1 MPKNRSIQ
9 TKIKTTTQDDNSWK
23 TIGRPKKREQASEAT
38 NDGNFKKTDS
48 KNTPPRDI
56 SMKSLQQ
63 DPRTVPIPSSPNSS
77 TDDNIKADGNF
88 LPAIRGSIIKHDRL
102 TASKSST
109 EFSSGERSTAEQEL
123 TSDSG
128 EQFGT
133 SSEIATDSDIIMSED
148 NDEKFHANKNTNIM
162 IEEVI
167 TCSEN
172 TNEIP
177 PAATPFTAAFPKD
190 FPPNYSSSRANHYV
204 KPNSKELDAIDSS
217 LLHENERRVSLC
229 LDPFSREF
237 YKATGHSKLQ
247 LPDDYL

>member
-109 EFSSGERSTAEQEL
+109 EFSSGEHSTAEQKLIAAINAINSSKTLISQKKEL
-123 TSDSG
+123 TITPLLHSKTKITSDSG

-148 NDEKFHANKNTNIM
+148 NDKKFHANKNTNIM
-162 IEEVI
+162 IEERTPRLLMSRPI
-167 TCSEN
+167 FQ
-172 TNEIP
+172 EI
-177 PAATPFTAAFPKD
+177 
-190 FPPNYSSSRANHYV
+190 
-204 KPNSKELDAIDSS
+204 L
-217 LLHENERRVSLC
+217 
-229 LDPFSREF
+229 
-237 YKATGHSKLQ
+237 
-247 LPDDYL
+247 